1 MNVYALQ
8 RNRILMQSQAT
19 FGQRRY
25 AARGAVGA
33 RPCRCLFLHRM
44 ASGRILSRIP
54 VALVRS
60 ATAGA

>member
-8 RNRILMQSQAT
+8 RNRILMQSHAT

-33 RPCRCLFLHRM
+33 RPCRCLFLHPVT
-44 ASGRILSRIP
+44 SGPMLSRITGRAR
-54 VALVRS
+54 ALGDS
-60 ATAGA
+60 